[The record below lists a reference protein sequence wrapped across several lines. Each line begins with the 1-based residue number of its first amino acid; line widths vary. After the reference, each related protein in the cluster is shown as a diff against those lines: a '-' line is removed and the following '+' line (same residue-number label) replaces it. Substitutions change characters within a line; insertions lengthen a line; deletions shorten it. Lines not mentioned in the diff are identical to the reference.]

1 MTSTNWTAADLPD
14 LSGKTVVV
22 TGASSR
28 IGIPTTS
35 QLARAGARVVLAV
48 RNTVKGEEVS
58 RTSEGRTDVRRL
70 ELTSLASIREFADAW
85 TGDLDTLV
93 NNAGI
98 MLVPEG
104 RTDDGFELQIGTN
117 HLGHF
122 TLTNLLLPHITDRV
136 VTISSPLHGPV
147 SLRRSFP
154 CTGKRRRRAGRPGAQ
169 RRSTRRGG

>member
-93 NNAGI
+93 NNARDHAGA
-98 MLVPEG
+98 G
-104 RTDDGFELQIGTN
+104 GTN
-117 HLGHF
+117 
-122 TLTNLLLPHITDRV
+122 
-136 VTISSPLHGPV
+136 
-147 SLRRSFP
+147 
-154 CTGKRRRRAGRPGAQ
+154 RRRLRVADRYQPPGTLHADQ
-169 RRSTRRGG
+169 PPATAHH